1 LGDERADW
9 RTLGIPT
16 REQEST
22 RDAKQ
27 STDKVEEAY
36 DGWQSWA

>member
-1 LGDERADW
+1 MAA
-9 RTLGIPT
+9 T
-16 REQEST
+16 REQET
-22 RDAKQ
+22 AKSAKE